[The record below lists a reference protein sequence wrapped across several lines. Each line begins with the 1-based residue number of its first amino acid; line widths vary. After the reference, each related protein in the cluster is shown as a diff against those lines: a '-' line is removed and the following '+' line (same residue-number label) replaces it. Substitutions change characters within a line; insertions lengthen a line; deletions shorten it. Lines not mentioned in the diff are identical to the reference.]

1 MLPVIYRVPGWVPLL
16 GGEPITSFGL
26 LLLVGVVVGGA
37 WLGRSLERHGVPRN
51 ASWDMVVLA
60 AVGGLVGAKLLFLAF
75 HPAAFR
81 AGAVHALAARTG
93 LNGIGALLG
102 AAAVGAWRA
111 RRLGPGR
118 LAVADAAAP
127 ALALVYGI
135 GRVGSFLAGVDY
147 GRPTTTW
154 LGVVFRRGAP
164 PTTPANLVEHFGVL
178 PPVGSLVGDHVAV
191 HPTQL
196 YEAAAAFLLFLVL
209 TRWTRRRGVAAG
221 LFLVVAG
228 CTRFAVDFLRLGMHR
243 IAGPLTLDQVAALL
257 LVLAGAVLVW
267 RGHGEGD
274 RATC

>member
-1 MLPVIYRVPGWVPLL
+1 MLPIIYRVPGWVPLL

-26 LLLVGVVVGGA
+26 LLLLGVLAGGA
-37 WLGRSLERHGVPRN
+37 WLARSLDHDGVPRT
-51 ASWDMVVLA
+51 AAWDLVVLA

-75 HPAAFR
+75 HPRAFE
-81 AGAVHALAARTG
+81 AGVAQALLARTG

-111 RRLGPGR
+111 RRLGVAR
-118 LAVADAAAP
+118 LVVADAAAP

-135 GRVGSFLAGVDY
+135 GRIGSFLAGVDY

-154 LGVVFRRGAP
+154 LGVAFRRGAP

-178 PPVGSLVGDHVAV
+178 PPVGAMVGDHVAV

-196 YEAAAAFLLFLVL
+196 YEAAVAFLLFVVL
-209 TRWTRRRGVAAG
+209 TRWRWGPGTAAG

-228 CTRFAVDFLRLGMHR
+228 CARFAVDFLRLGMSR
-243 IAGPLTLDQVAALL
+243 AVGPLTLDQVAALF
-257 LVLAGAVLVW
+257 LVLAGALLIR
-267 RGHGEGD
+267 RGRKGTEKV
-274 RATC
+274 